1 MYFRW
6 KSLGLIA
13 LNKTHNVN
21 SSLKFLRR
29 QSRFST
35 PSICR
40 LLCNVLI
47 QPPFDYGCT
56 AWFSNLSKNLRV
68 TLQAMQ
74 NKCIR
79 LSLQLGNIWRVC
91 AKEILELNCLNVHDR
106 YIQVIFLNYTTISVL
121 TILMKFSAHLT
132 IMKYSCAV
140 VTKTLFYK
148 LKLGMQSSSG
158 KWGYLGQIW
167 N

>member
-91 AKEILELNCLNVHDR
+91 AKEILELNWLNVHDR
-106 YIQVIFLNYTTISVL
+106 YIQVIVFDIFKLYNNQCPDYFNEVL
-121 TILMKFSAHLT
+121 CPFDDNEVFMCCCNKNVIL
-132 IMKYSCAV
+132 
-140 VTKTLFYK
+140 
-148 LKLGMQSSSG
+148 
-158 KWGYLGQIW
+158 
-167 N
+167 